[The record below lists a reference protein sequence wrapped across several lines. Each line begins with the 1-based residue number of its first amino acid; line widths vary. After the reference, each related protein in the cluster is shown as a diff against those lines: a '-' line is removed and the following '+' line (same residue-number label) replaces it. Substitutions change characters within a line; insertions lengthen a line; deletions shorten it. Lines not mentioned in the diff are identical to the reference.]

1 MECMHI
7 ICNPKS
13 GMGKGRKRLNEV
25 TSYLESWGTD
35 YQIYLTQYPGH
46 MGELLVSCLS
56 QFKEEDRL
64 ILVGGDGS
72 LHELVNLLA
81 DRGLDLPLAFVS
93 AGTGNDFSRY
103 YQADKE
109 SIEDLLAPMFKG
121 QVRRLK
127 IGRVGPTLDK
137 AGGVF
142 VNSLGFGFDG
152 QVIHESETLK
162 AKGGFWQVPGAN
174 QVRYLV
180 SLFRSLRRVPK
191 FALDV
196 KLGDHSQHFSDVS
209 LVAVMLNPYFGG
221 GIQLDPRIAELED
234 DLALVVIHDLD
245 WQAIPGLLYQILWRK
260 GQGDSK
266 HLAFY
271 RGPSCNLSLTPA
283 IPGQVDGE
291 AIFSPARSFSCRL
304 GQQAFYL

>member
-13 GMGKGRKRLNEV
+13 EMGRGRRRLNEV
-25 TSYLESWGTD
+25 TSYLESWGVD

-46 MGELLVSCLS
+46 MRELLTACLG
-56 QFKEEDRL
+56 QFKEEDSL

-103 YQADKE
+103 YQAGKE
-109 SIEDLLAPMFKG
+109 TIEDLLAPMFKG
-121 QVRRLK
+121 QVRRLR
-127 IGRVGPTLDK
+127 IGRIDPSLGK

-152 QVIHESETLK
+152 QVIHESEGFK
-162 AKGGFWQVPGAN
+162 AKGGIWQVPWAN
-174 QVRYLV
+174 RVRYLV
-180 SLFRSLRRVPK
+180 SLFQSLRRVPN

-196 KLGDHSQHFSDVS
+196 RLSGHSQHFSDVS

-221 GIQLDPRIAELED
+221 GIQLDPRVAELED
-234 DLALVVIHDLD
+234 DLALVVVHDLD
-245 WQAIPGLLYQILWRK
+245 WRAIPGLLYQILWRK

-266 HLAFY
+266 HLASY
-271 RGPSCNLSLTPA
+271 RGPRCELNLTPA

-291 AIFSPARSFSCRL
+291 AIFSAARSVGCRL
-304 GQQAFYL
+304 DQQAFYL